1 MTSGRRPSRHRSK
14 GPPVFSASPA
24 CHKGTHVRQ
33 ASRAEFWRRTGDRFP
48 DGRYP
53 VAGVAKRFGVSPAV
67 VHVWIKRGLVT
78 GERND
83 FQAHR
88 RVWWLEIPETIAAR
102 LEQLALTLKRV

>member
-1 MTSGRRPSRHRSK
+1 M
-14 GPPVFSASPA
+14 
-24 CHKGTHVRQ
+24 
-33 ASRAEFWRRTGDRFP
+33 
-48 DGRYP
+48 
-53 VAGVAKRFGVSPAV
+53 AGVAKRFGVRPAV

-102 LEQLALTLKRV
+102 LEQLAVTLKRV